1 MSNKKETILKG
12 YVVKHFIC
20 DLDGK
25 QLDDNCYYTF
35 FEENHSGILGSSG
48 YLNEVFL
55 GHNIY
60 DIKKAVKKVFEINY
74 KRKVKVEEDDYT
86 LGLLKISL
94 GGKL

>member
-86 LGLLKISL
+86 LGSLKIRL